1 MNQMIIELFRRA
13 IPYVIAACVGFAVAF
28 WVQEFRVTAA
38 KQETK
43 DAKQALADYK
53 LLAREALQDEKDRQ
67 EAIAEKTNE
76 DWHKNLDALH
86 EYYRKRMLPQTLGG
100 GVTLPA
106 SAGGAASNGQDAVPS
121 PARVAEEC
129 AETTLQLNMLQ
140 DWTER
145 VRKEK

>member
-1 MNQMIIELFRRA
+1 MNPMIIELFRRA
-13 IPYVIAACVGFAVAF
+13 IPYVIAACVGFGAAF
-28 WVQEFRVTAA
+28 YIQGLRVTAA
-38 KQETK
+38 KQELI
-43 DAKQALADYK
+43 DFK
-53 LLAREALQDEKDRQ
+53 LKAREAMQDEKDRQ

-100 GVTLPA
+100 GVTLPGTTGLA
-106 SAGGAASNGQDAVPS
+106 NGAGQDAVPA
-121 PARVAEEC
+121 PARVAEEA